1 MNVLHVYRTY
11 FPDSQ
16 GGLEE
21 SIRQICHNTRS
32 LGTENRILTLSR
44 NASPAIL
51 IRPEAQVYRFPLTW
65 EASSNGVSIKACFKY
80 RELTEWAD
88 IVNYHFPWPF
98 ADMLHLYHK
107 PRCATVLTYHS
118 DIVRQRVLSMIYR
131 PIMER
136 FLQKMDRIVA
146 TSPTYATTSPVL
158 RRLVHKARVIPFGL
172 DLASYP
178 SETDDGLKL
187 ARGEGKPFFLFI
199 GVLRYYKG
207 LHILLDAVA
216 GQELELVIAGS
227 GPMDHSLR
235 REASRRGL
243 KNIRFLGHV
252 SDQEKVALIKS
263 CTAMVLPS
271 HLRSEAFGI
280 SLLEGAMYGKPLI
293 STEIGTG
300 TSYVNEHLKTGIV
313 VPSSD
318 ARMLREAMEYLVRH
332 PQAVEEM
339 GAAAH
344 ERYQRLFTG
353 KQMGEA
359 YYSLY
364 REIADIRRVGH
375 R

>member
-21 SIRQICHNTRS
+21 SIRQICCNTKS

-44 NASPAIL
+44 NADPAVL
-51 IRPEAQVYRFPLTW
+51 IRPEAQVHRFPLTW
-65 EASSNGVSIKACFKY
+65 EVSSNGLSIKAFFKY

-88 IVNYHFPWPF
+88 VVHYHFPWPF

-107 PRCATVLTYHS
+107 PRSATVLTYHS
-118 DIVRQRVLSMIYR
+118 DIIRQRMLSTFYR
-131 PIMER
+131 PVMTR
-136 FLQKMDRIVA
+136 FLQKMDRVVA
-146 TSPTYATTSPVL
+146 TSPAYAATSPVL
-158 RRLVHKARVIPFGL
+158 NRLSQKTRVIPFGL
-172 DLASYP
+172 DPTSYP
-178 SETDDGLKL
+178 SETVDGLKW
-187 ARGEGKPFFLFI
+187 ARGGGEPFFLFI

-216 GQELELVIAGS
+216 GSELYLVIAGS
-227 GPMDHSLR
+227 GPMDHLLR
-235 REASRRGL
+235 QEVSRRGAE
-243 KNIRFLGHV
+243 NIRFLGQV

-263 CTAMVLPS
+263 CTALVLPS

-280 SLLEGAMYGKPLI
+280 SLLEGAMHGRPLI

-313 VPSSD
+313 VPSGD
-318 ARMLREAMEYLVRH
+318 ARMLREAMEYLARH
-332 PQAVEEM
+332 PQAAEEM
-339 GAAAH
+339 GVAAH

-353 KQMGEA
+353 KKMGEA

-364 REIADIRRVGH
+364 REISDIGRMRDG
-375 R
+375 